1 MFSRFGFSV
10 AVGALVTAALFLLM
24 QALIK
29 SDHNPFD
36 DAPLARIVDF
46 VPVVEEVEPQSKR
59 KPPKKLPPPDEPPP
73 DLPKVVLDPTGESM
87 GVEVLPPLS
96 EEVRPPKESSGFV
109 DGEMMPFFKVRP
121 TYPSR
126 AAARGIEGFVLLEFT
141 VSRTGAVH
149 DPRVVEASPPGIFD
163 RAAKEAALKFKYKPR
178 VVNGTPIDVSGVLN
192 RITFRLRND

>member
-29 SDHNPFD
+29 SDHSPFE

-46 VPVVEEVEPQSKR
+46 VPVVEDIQFETKR
-59 KPPKKLPPPDEPPP
+59 KLPKKPPPPDEPPP
-73 DLPKVVLDPTGESM
+73 DLPEVALDPTLGTM
-87 GVEVLPPLS
+87 GIEITVPGPES
-96 EEVRPPKESSGFV
+96 EEPTAHGSGLV
-109 DGEMMPFFKVRP
+109 DGEMMPVAAVTP
-121 TYPSR
+121 IYPSR

-141 VSRTGAVH
+141 VTRTGAVR
-149 DPRVVEASPPGIFD
+149 DPKVVEASPPGVFD
-163 RAAKEAALKFKYKPR
+163 RAAMEAALKFKYRPR
-178 VVNGTPIDVSGVLN
+178 VVNGTPMAVSGVLN

>member
-29 SDHNPFD
+29 SDRNPFD

-46 VPVVEEVEPQSKR
+46 VPVVEDVEPQSKR

-87 GVEVLPPLS
+87 GIEVLPPLS

-141 VSRTGAVH
+141 VLRTGAVH
-149 DPRVVEASPPGIFD
+149 DPRVIEASPPGMFD
-163 RAAKEAALKFKYKPR
+163 RAVKEAALKFKYKPR

>member
-29 SDHNPFD
+29 SDHSPFD

-46 VPVVEEVEPQSKR
+46 VPVVEDIELQSKR
-59 KPPKKLPPPDEPPP
+59 KLPKKPPLPDEPPP
-73 DLPKVVLDPTGESM
+73 DLPKVVLDPNSENM
-87 GVEVLPPLS
+87 GLEILPPPS
-96 EEVRPPKESSGFV
+96 EGVRPPTEGSGFV
-109 DGEMMPFFKVRP
+109 DGEMMPVIVVRP
-121 TYPSR
+121 IYPSR
-126 AAARGIEGFVLLEFT
+126 AVARGIEGFVLLEFT

-178 VVNGTPIDVSGVLN
+178 VVNGTPIAVSGVLN
-192 RITFRLRND
+192 RITFKLSVD